1 MYNLK
6 KAIETEILKMK
17 RSNIFWITIIAFSF
31 ITIVIAIMM
40 FILKE
45 PELAQKTGLLGD
57 KARIIGE
64 ANWKSYFEILSQII
78 AMGGLIGY
86 GFIASWIFG
95 REFVDNTVEDI
106 LSIPTSKM
114 TIVSAKI
121 VVMFWWS
128 LFLSILVLFIG
139 LFAGYIVG
147 LSDYTNIILL
157 KGIKLFLNTTIL
169 TMLLSTLVAFFASFG
184 RGYLPP
190 MGYVIFTLVISQFLA
205 ALGHGAYIPW
215 AIPALYSGAAGPQ
228 QADLYTISFIIVI
241 LTSIIGYLATLIWW
255 EQADFN

>member
-6 KAIETEILKMK
+6 KTIETEILKMRK
-17 RSNIFWITIIAFSF
+17 SNIFWITIIAFSF

-57 KARIIGE
+57 KAQIIGE
-64 ANWKSYFEILSQII
+64 ANWESYFEILSQII
-78 AMGGLIGY
+78 
-86 GFIASWIFG
+86 
-95 REFVDNTVEDI
+95 
-106 LSIPTSKM
+106 
-114 TIVSAKI
+114 
-121 VVMFWWS
+121 VMFCWS
-128 LFLSILVLFIG
+128 LFLSTLVLIIG

-147 LSDYTNIILL
+147 LSDYTYIILF

-184 RGYLPP
+184 KGYLSP
-190 MGYVIFTLVISQFLA
+190 MGYVIFTIVISQFLA

-228 QADLYTISFIIVI
+228 QADLHIISFIIVI
-241 LTSIIGYLATLIWW
+241 ATSIIGYLFTLIWW
-255 EQADFN
+255 ERADFN

>member
-6 KAIETEILKMK
+6 KTIETEILKMRK
-17 RSNIFWITIIAFSF
+17 SNIFWITIIAFSF

-57 KARIIGE
+57 KAQIIGE
-64 ANWKSYFEILSQII
+64 ANWESYFEILSQII
-78 AMGGLIGY
+78 AIGGLIGY
-86 GFIASWIFG
+86 GFITSWIFG

-106 LSIPTSKM
+106 LAIPTSKM
-114 TIVSAKI
+114 TIVTAKI
-121 VVMFWWS
+121 IVMFCWS
-128 LFLSILVLFIG
+128 LFLSTLVLIIG

-147 LSDYTNIILL
+147 LSDYTYIILF

-184 RGYLPP
+184 KGYLSP
-190 MGYVIFTLVISQFLA
+190 MGYVIFTIVISQFLA

-228 QADLYTISFIIVI
+228 QADLHIISFIIVI
-241 LTSIIGYLATLIWW
+241 ATSIIGYLFTLIWW
-255 EQADFN
+255 ERADFN